1 MRPSGGWFFPADPG
15 QNAASLSLVWRPDI
29 HPETVIIGDVP
40 EGFEATSIVDPA
52 RLPVPVSA
60 HEEGEGLH
68 LTASAAGGT
77 LNLWMS
83 TGALSRKAAFII
95 PLDGNIDIRLHSLRR
110 ALRWLDGRPPGP
122 PARRQHLSDFHRF
135 RFVRMLRAVDGL
147 GAGAS
152 RREIASVLF
161 SRDVRTL
168 SAAEWKSTSE
178 RRQLARLIAEANAY
192 IAGGYLR
199 ILTGMQT
206 RGHLFRE
213 GRVGIGGQVTT

>member
-1 MRPSGGWFFPADPG
+1 M
-15 QNAASLSLVWRPDI
+15 
-29 HPETVIIGDVP
+29 IIGDVP
-40 EGFEATSIVDPA
+40 EGFDAASIVDPSRQPA
-52 RLPVPVSA
+52 SVATR
-60 HEEGEGLH
+60 EGRDGLH
-68 LTASAAGGT
+68 LMASAAGSK
-77 LNLWMS
+77 LNVWMP
-83 TGALSRKAAFII
+83 TRGLSRKAAFII
-95 PLDGNIDIRLHSLRR
+95 PLDGNLDIRLHSLRR

-213 GRVGIGGQVTT
+213 DGAHAGGQVTT